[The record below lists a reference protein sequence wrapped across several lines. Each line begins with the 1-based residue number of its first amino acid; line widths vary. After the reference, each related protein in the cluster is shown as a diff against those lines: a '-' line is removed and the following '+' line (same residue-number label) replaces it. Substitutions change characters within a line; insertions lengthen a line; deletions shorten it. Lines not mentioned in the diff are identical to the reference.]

1 MKRSLLAVALAVA
14 VAATLVALTRPS
26 AAQDARGQRAQI
38 IAAIDITPIQ
48 KEIAALRADLA
59 ALRAAVADAEGL
71 RGDLA
76 KATKAVKDMDEHI
89 AELAETVG
97 AFTKATQPVIQALKP
112 PLRWQYRVLRSRSES
127 VANRLGRDGWELV
140 VGYEEGLFFKRPAPA
155 PEKPE
160 D

>member
-1 MKRSLLAVALAVA
+1 
-14 VAATLVALTRPS
+14 
-26 AAQDARGQRAQI
+26 
-38 IAAIDITPIQ
+38 
-48 KEIAALRADLA
+48 
-59 ALRAAVADAEGL
+59 
-71 RGDLA
+71 
-76 KATKAVKDMDEHI
+76 MDEHV